1 MRPRGEV
8 CLGTLSAPA
17 ARAPQRPA
25 HSEGLATAT
34 SIRCS
39 KSVAPAV
46 DIPPPSILYAAVNGP
61 RPPSVLSLIT
71 AAGAPPASL
80 TVHCRDGEGV
90 FKTEQIDIMTI

>member
-1 MRPRGEV
+1 MLEGVRPRGEV
-8 CLGTLSAPA
+8 CLGGLSAPA

-25 HSEGLATAT
+25 HSEDLATAT
-34 SIRCS
+34 SIPWS

-61 RPPSVLSLIT
+61 RPPSVLSLLT

-80 TVHCRDGEGV
+80 TVH
-90 FKTEQIDIMTI
+90 